1 VETFHLIVGV
11 AVLATNAVAG
21 VWGAAAWL
29 RDLPSVGFWYA
40 LRVAQVT
47 VVAQAA
53 LGVILLALGRQTPD
67 DLHVIYGVAPIV
79 VAFAAEAIRSGVA
92 ERELTGLDFDA
103 LPRERRRSIAAAI
116 VRRETGIMAASALI
130 VLFLAL
136 RAAGTSGAL
145 F

>member
-1 VETFHLIVGV
+1 METVHLIVGIG
-11 AVLATNAVAG
+11 VLATNAVAG
-21 VWGAAAWL
+21 TWGAACWL
-29 RDLPSVGFWYA
+29 RHSPSVGFWYA

-47 VVAQAA
+47 VVVQAA
-53 LGVILLALGRQTPD
+53 IGVILLALGHPSPD
-67 DLHVIYGVAPIV
+67 DLHVVYGVAPII
-79 VAFAAEAIRSGVA
+79 VAFAAEALRSGVA

-103 LPRERRRSIAAAI
+103 LPRDRQRTVANAI